1 MEEHVH
7 TFIARDAAGRNVVM
21 QVWRQIESNG
31 AGELHDG
38 ATRITTH
45 DGRAVERMEKGR
57 YELVSSRE
65 PILSDAP
72 DAP

>member
-7 TFIARDAAGRNVVM
+7 TFIAKDVTGRNVVM
-21 QVWRQIESNG
+21 QVWRQIHSNG

-38 ATRITTH
+38 GTRITTH

-57 YELVSSRE
+57 YELLPTRE